1 MGANTTDAEL
11 GAIVGELGALAENAR
26 KDFGRL
32 SAAQLNWK
40 PGAEQWSVGQCFDHL
55 ITTNRCFL
63 PDIEKVAAGERTS
76 SLWERVSPL
85 SGLFGRLVLR
95 ALDPSKGMKAKAAR
109 VFLPTA
115 SDVPPDIVER
125 FAAHQTELT
134 ARMRATAGRDLAR
147 TIVTSPVSP
156 LATYSLL
163 DAYRIV
169 VAHERKHFEQARR
182 VTEAEGFPRA

>member
-1 MGANTTDAEL
+1 MGANTANTELDAM
-11 GAIVGELGALAENAR
+11 VGELGAIAAR
-26 KDFGRL
+26 AREVFGRL

-40 PGAEQWSVGQCFDHL
+40 PGANEWSVGQVFDHL
-55 ITTNRCFL
+55 ITTNRCFF
-63 PDIEKVAAGERTS
+63 PDMERVASGERKA

-85 SGLFGRLVLR
+85 SGVFGRLVLR
-95 ALDPSKGMKAKAAR
+95 ALDPAKGMKTKAPK
-109 VFLPTA
+109 VFMPA
-115 SDVPPDIVER
+115 QSDVSADVIER
-125 FAAHQTELT
+125 FAAHQEELT

-147 TIVTSPVSP
+147 TVVTSPVNA

-182 VTEAEGFPRA
+182 VTETAGFPPG

>member
-1 MGANTTDAEL
+1 MGANTEQAEL
-11 GAIVGELGALAENAR
+11 DAMVRELEGIAAR
-26 KDFGRL
+26 ARETFGRL
-32 SAAQLNWK
+32 SARQLNWK
-40 PGAEQWSVGQCFDHL
+40 PAPDRWSVGQCFDHL
-55 ITTNRCFL
+55 ITTNRCFF
-63 PDIEKVAAGERTS
+63 PDMERVASGERKS

-95 ALDPSKGMKAKAAR
+95 GLDPEKGMKVKAPA
-109 VFLPTA
+109 VFMPA
-115 SDVPPDIVER
+115 SSDVDPGVVER

-134 ARMRATAGRDLAR
+134 EKMRATAGRGLAR
-147 TIVTSPVSP
+147 TVVTSPVSA

-182 VTEAEGFPRA
+182 VTQTEGFPAA